1 MLASTRRWG
10 ALASDARFLGLGV
23 KGSVQCACGVRC
35 VYLGI
40 RAELSV
46 HRVAVTSVRGAV
58 TL

>member
-1 MLASTRRWG
+1 M
-10 ALASDARFLGLGV
+10 ASDAGFPGLDV
-23 KGSVQCACGVRC
+23 RGSVQCACGVRC

-46 HRVAVTSVRGAV
+46 HRVAGTSVRDTV

>member
-1 MLASTRRWG
+1 MLASARRWG
-10 ALASDARFLGLGV
+10 ALVSDAGFPGLGV
-23 KGSVQCACGVRC
+23 KGSVQCACGARC

-46 HRVAVTSVRGAV
+46 HRVAGTSVRDTV